1 MRRVSGKRLFW
12 GLGVL
17 VATGWACETARN
29 PGGIQRDLIPPTIV
43 LTTSADT
50 QQIASGLSFSVSA
63 GDNLGLKEVRL
74 TFTGGYLAV
83 TDTIFNTT
91 VTSFGRGVTVTFPPT
106 SGAGGLI
113 TIIGRATDGAG
124 NFTEDTLVIF
134 LVNVAALRDRKSTRL
149 NSSHGSISYAVFCL
163 KKKKSKSERQTD
175 GTLRG
180 DAIS

>member
-1 MRRVSGKRLFW
+1 MVMR
-12 GLGVL
+12 
-17 VATGWACETARN
+17 
-29 PGGIQRDLIPPTIV
+29 P
-43 LTTSADT
+43 SADT

-63 GDNLGLKEVRL
+63 GDTLGLKEVRL

-124 NFTEDTLVIF
+124 NFTEDTLGI
-134 LVNVAALRDRKSTRL
+134 DRKSGVEGKRVDL
-149 NSSHGSISYAVFCL
+149 GGRRII
-163 KKKKSKSERQTD
+163 KKKKNKT
-175 GTLRG
+175 
-180 DAIS
+180 

>member
-1 MRRVSGKRLFW
+1 MVR
-12 GLGVL
+12 
-17 VATGWACETARN
+17 
-29 PGGIQRDLIPPTIV
+29 
-43 LTTSADT
+43 TTSADT

-113 TIIGRATDGAG
+113 TIIRRAPDGARH
-124 NFTEDTLVIF
+124 FTEDTPVVF
-134 LVNVAALRDRKSTRL
+134 PVNRAALRAALPAPPARAA
-149 NSSHGSISYAVFCL
+149 GAP
-163 KKKKSKSERQTD
+163 
-175 GTLRG
+175 G
-180 DAIS
+180 